1 MYIVIRALISEDSG
15 QANLVHTS
23 NPLYDMLTF
32 IIQVQEWRTCREIYQ
47 YVYKVEVFI
56 EYVQQVYMQVLFL
69 ILNVMD
75 LR

>member
-1 MYIVIRALISEDSG
+1 MCIVIRALISEDSG

-23 NPLYDMLTF
+23 TPLYDMLTF
-32 IIQVQEWRTCREIYQ
+32 MNMCKKEDHAGRYTSMCTNYTA
-47 YVYKVEVFI
+47 FI
-56 EYVQQVYMQVLFL
+56 EYVQVYMQVLFL

>member
-56 EYVQQVYMQVLFL
+56 EYVQVYMQVLFL

>member
-1 MYIVIRALISEDSG
+1 MQGDIPVC
-15 QANLVHTS
+15 
-23 NPLYDMLTF
+23 
-32 IIQVQEWRTCREIYQ
+32 VQS
-47 YVYKVEVFI
+47 EVFI

>member
-1 MYIVIRALISEDSG
+1 MCIVIRALISEDSG

-47 YVYKVEVFI
+47 YVYKVKVFI
-56 EYVQQVYMQVLFL
+56 EYVQVYMQVLFL